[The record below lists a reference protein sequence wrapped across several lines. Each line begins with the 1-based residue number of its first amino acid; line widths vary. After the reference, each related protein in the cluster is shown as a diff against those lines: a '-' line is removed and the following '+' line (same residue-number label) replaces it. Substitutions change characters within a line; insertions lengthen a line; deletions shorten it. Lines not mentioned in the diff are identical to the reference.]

1 MKKWLKLLIMYLK
14 WKSSNIHL
22 GTIIFHS
29 VHSVFLWPCRK
40 DFKLSF
46 THAWTYKFKLMCV
59 YKIHNSM
66 FTLKVWQFNG
76 LFHSWRML
84 LGMYRNDRW
93 KSDHEATDNQINL
106 ALSFWEIKNE
116 LTRNLNFNF
125 IEKHKRHLFFRFRG
139 YKTKFP
145 KRKKK
150 LITNFHILNC
160 HLMSIIFLF
169 LKSYSLDFLPRQFK
183 LIICLSSVYNFKDCL
198 WTNWNKGPNLK
209 LFFHT
214 NNKFNSFKEIR

>member
-1 MKKWLKLLIMYLK
+1 MKKWLKLSIMYLK

-76 LFHSWRML
+76 LFQSWRML

-125 IEKHKRHLFFRFRG
+125 IEKHKRHLFFRFRA

-145 KRKKK
+145 KEKKIDHK
-150 LITNFHILNC
+150 FSHICILKC

-183 LIICLSSVYNFKDCL
+183 LIICFSSVSII
-198 WTNWNKGPNLK
+198 LK
-209 LFFHT
+209 IACGQI
-214 NNKFNSFKEIR
+214 EIKSQI